1 MNLDT
6 AISEWLADL
15 ELAGRQEGTR
25 KKHQEELTRLTRW
38 CEEQGHNWQQ
48 LTKKQL
54 TSYARLRAGLS
65 HSTRSNML
73 CTLRTFFRWA
83 VEEEYVAMSP
93 AASFKTPIRPQPLP
107 RALTLDQVRTLVR
120 YLLELA
126 SAGRRDQRDA
136 VLLLTALYAGL
147 RAAELAGLRWA
158 MIDMADGVINI
169 RLSKMNKGRAVKLH
183 RELGEMLASW
193 REVQAVAGDNPPV
206 FSLDGKAI
214 NPNRVGKIARR
225 VARATGLPLTTHVL
239 RHSFATHSLR
249 KSGNLYAVS
258 KALGHSQLRQTEI
271 YLAADVSDSEAA
283 VDSLPGLDS
292 W

>member
-1 MNLDT
+1 MDFDS
-6 AISEWLADL
+6 AIGEWLADL
-15 ELAGRQEGTR
+15 ELAGRQNGTR
-25 KKHQEELTRLTRW
+25 KKHREEMERLARW
-38 CEEQGHNWQQ
+38 CSEQSYDWQQ
-48 LTKKQL
+48 LTRKQL
-54 TSYARLRAGLS
+54 TAYTRLRAGLS

-73 CTLRTFFRWA
+73 CTLRTYFRWA
-83 VEEEYVAMSP
+83 VEQEYVALSP
-93 AASFKTPIRPQPLP
+93 AATFKTPVRPKPLP

-126 SAGRRDQRDA
+126 SAGRREQRDA

-147 RAAELAGLRWA
+147 RAAELAGLRWSMLDIA
-158 MIDMADGVINI
+158 GGVINI
-169 RLSKMNKGRAVKLH
+169 RLSKMNKGRSVKIHPALA
-183 RELGEMLASW
+183 GQLASW
-193 REVQAVAGDNPPV
+193 RELQALGNNSPV

-214 NPNRVGKIARR
+214 NPNRVGKIARQI
-225 VARATGLPLTTHVL
+225 ARATGLPLTTHVL
-239 RHSFATHSLR
+239 RHTFATHSLR

-283 VDSLPGLDS
+283 VDSLPALDS